1 MLNILQN
8 GLLTGKGL
16 PLFLAVALPIVIS
29 VVIPYL
35 LGSINSAVL
44 ISRLVYGE
52 DIRKKGSGNGGLT
65 NMHRVYGGRA
75 AGLVLLGDVL
85 KMVLSLL
92 VVGLFYG
99 MQYGVVYDA
108 LDPTKIVPPESGFGY
123 AFASDPLLYVAG
135 LFCILG
141 HIFPVYYKFKGGK
154 GVLTAATMILI
165 IDPMIFAVLFVIFAL
180 VLLITR
186 YVSLGSVICA
196 LCYPA
201 VVSIAYGRRPFIF
214 ELSCALFMGATVI
227 FMHRTNL
234 YRLFNNQESKFSFRE
249 KPETQEV
256 LDMEDKENDSDTTF
270 YPPATEKK
278 KKK

>member
-1 MLNILQN
+1 MVYLQN
-8 GLLTGKGL
+8 IIPDWCYGIMAKSNGLVFVIACVLTV
-16 PLFLAVALPIVIS
+16 VAG
-29 VVIPYL
+29 YL
-35 LGSINSAVL
+35 LGSLNSAIIV
-44 ISRLVYGE
+44 SNWKYKE
-52 DIRKKGSGNGGLT
+52 DIRSFGSGNAGLT
-65 NMHRVYGGRA
+65 NMHRVYGKNGA
-75 AGLVLLGDVL
+75 VYTLIGDIAKQIASVLIGYILLG
-85 KMVLSLL
+85 
-92 VVGLFYG
+92 Y
-99 MQYGVVYDA
+99 
-108 LDPTKIVPPESGFGY
+108 SGAYLAG
-123 AFASDPLLYVAG
+123 AF
-135 LFCILG
+135 CMLG

-201 VVSIAYGRRPFIF
+201 VVSIAYGGRPFIF

-234 YRLFNNQESKFSFRE
+234 YRLFNNQESKFSFRK

-278 KKK
+278 GKKK